1 MKKRSLLLG
10 LVISLF
16 LISYVS
22 AGIYFS
28 NPDSYYNLGDVIEVE
43 VEVDPIL
50 EGFLKIDLVCDG
62 GTINVFNG
70 VPDEAGKVNITF
82 PLAFSYIKETSGNC
96 YFFAEYLGLTGKSR
110 DFEISKALEIRLDNE
125 NLFIAPGEEFIISGG
140 ANRLNG
146 IGINGE
152 VEITIPLLNLVVPE
166 TVAEEENEETCEN
179 IECLEICEEELN
191 VCNEDCDNDY
201 EDEALAGCNENCET
215 DDNNCIENCEEDCVI
230 EEENDDEEDEDEE
243 DEETDETTTVDNG
256 LFYGKIV
263 NGIFSVNVRLAEDTP
278 AGNYRVDVKA
288 FEKDVS
294 GKITS
299 ESIMMANLAVS
310 QILTDIDIALNTAEI
325 DPGEPFNFKP
335 ILLDQAGNQI
345 NDEISIIIKDDELN
359 RIFERIIQSGET
371 FEYLV
376 PSNLISGYYDI
387 EASAVGLNL
396 IKKFYVN
403 EKAIV
408 SFELRNN
415 SLIVTNIGNIP
426 YRKDVQVD
434 LNGRSFVKKINLG
447 LGEQQEFKLAG
458 EGDYEIKITDGNS
471 EAVYSGVAL
480 TGNAVNVEAI
490 KKGFIVLNTPIVWIF
505 FIIILGAG
513 ILFLFRNIL
522 KKKSFA
528 YPVSGIKG
536 KLSKLKLKKKF
547 KGKVSK
553 IEGVEKPIKA
563 QDKKTETKLTGTINQ
578 AEQAL
583 VLKGHKTRAVILCLK
598 IKNKLNKQGKIGLN
612 KIIQPVYSKKGV
624 IYERGEYVLIIFSPL
639 MTKTYKN
646 EVIAA
651 KVAGLI
657 QEETTVYNKRFS
669 EKINLGIAINSGEIV
684 NKIENKK
691 LKFTALGNLV
701 PSVKRIAEISNGEV
715 LMTKQSYEKS
725 GNEIKTTKKGEVY
738 EVRKVLDIEKNK
750 EFIDNFLK
758 RVGVEKNKKGVTG
771 FSL

>member
-1 MKKRSLLLG
+1 MKKRSILLS

-28 NPDSYYNLGDVIEVE
+28 NPELYYNLGDVIEVG

-70 VPDEAGKVNITF
+70 MPNEAGKVNITF
-82 PLAFSYIKETSGNC
+82 PLTFSYIKENSGAC
-96 YFFAEYLGLTGKSR
+96 YFFAEYLELTGKSR
-110 DFEISKALEIRLDNE
+110 DFEISKALEIRLDND
-125 NLFIAPGEEFIISGG
+125 NLFVNPGEEFILSGM
-140 ANRLNG
+140 ATRLSG
-146 IGINGE
+146 VGINGE
-152 VEITIPLLNLVVPE
+152 VEITIPLLSLKIPEVVEEVNE
-166 TVAEEENEETCEN
+166 TGEETCEDV
-179 IECLEICEEELN
+179 ECLEICEEELN
-191 VCNEDCDNDY
+191 DCNEICG
-201 EDEALAGCNENCET
+201 EIDECNEACEEGN
-215 DDNNCIENCEEDCVI
+215 NNCVDNCEEDCVNEG
-230 EEENDDEEDEDEE
+230 EEEETEEE
-243 DEETDETTTVDNG
+243 DEEEIEETEEEDEEEIEETIIVDNG

-263 NGIFSVNVRLAEDTP
+263 DGIFSVNIVLAEDTP
-278 AGNYRVDVKA
+278 AGDYRVDVKA
-288 FEKDVS
+288 FEKDS
-294 GKITS
+294 SDKITS
-299 ESIMMANLAVS
+299 ENIIMANLEVL
-310 QILTDIDIALNTAEI
+310 QILTSIDIALNTAEI
-325 DPGEPFNFKP
+325 DPGENLNFKP
-335 ILLDQAGNQI
+335 ILLDQAGNEI
-345 NDEISIIIKDDELN
+345 KDEISIIIKDEESN
-359 RIFERIIQSGET
+359 RIFERILQSGET

-387 EASAVGLNL
+387 EASSMELNL

-408 SFELRNN
+408 SFELRNS

-426 YRKDVQVD
+426 YKKDVQVD
-434 LNGRSFVKKINLG
+434 LNGRSFVKKVNLG
-447 LGEQQEFKLAG
+447 LGEQQEFKLTG

-471 EAVYSGVAL
+471 EEIYSGVAL
-480 TGNAVNVEAI
+480 TGNAINVEAV
-490 KKGFIVLNTPIVWIF
+490 KKGFVALNTPIVWIF

-528 YPVSGIKG
+528 YPVSGIKE
-536 KLSKLKLKKKF
+536 KLSKLKLKKKQ
-547 KGKVSK
+547 KGVDK
-553 IEGVEKPIKA
+553 IEQKKEKPIEKA
-563 QDKKTETKLTGTINQ
+563 KSIETINQ

-583 VLKGHKTRAVILCLK
+583 VLKGHKTRAVVLCLK
-598 IKNKLNKQGKIGLN
+598 IKSKLSKQGKIGLN
-612 KIIQPVYSKKGV
+612 KIIQHVYSKKGV

-639 MTKTYKN
+639 MTKTYHN

-651 KVAGLI
+651 KVAELI
-657 QEETTVYNKRFS
+657 QLEITTYNKKFS

-701 PSVKRIAEISNGEV
+701 PSVKRIAEISKGEV
-715 LMTKQSYEKS
+715 LMTKQSHEKS
-725 GNEIKTTKKGEVY
+725 GNAIKTTKKGEVY
-738 EVRKVLDIEKNK
+738 EIRKVLDIEKNK

-758 RVGVEKNKKGVTG
+758 RVGVEKNKKGATG